1 MDYITQHCSL
11 YTLKWIGI
19 EFSYTVRRCI
29 ITMMTRTI
37 TGELTSKFRRLQQH
51 DNDTFAKV
59 ARILAVIGK
68 AGYEDDDGATRL
80 KIMGRAY
87 LSYNK
92 TLNYLDLARRAGLIT
107 YMAEKKSYKLTKEG
121 REWLEENDV
130 T

>member
-1 MDYITQHCSL
+1 MI
-11 YTLKWIGI
+11 
-19 EFSYTVRRCI
+19 
-29 ITMMTRTI
+29 TRTI
-37 TGELTSKFRRLQQH
+37 TEELTSNFRRLSQDD
-51 DNDTFAKV
+51 DNDGTFAKV